1 MTKFKNMNTQ
11 DIITKNIGLNGIMSK
26 RGNNALVDTD
36 DSDDGSPTNLHTP
49 KRSIIQN
56 CNNM

>member
-1 MTKFKNMNTQ
+1 MNTQ